1 MTKFLI
7 GGLVILILILVILVF
22 VRSSSGPRKNS
33 SQPPLLLAPSTS
45 SVAVSSPSINP
56 FAKMPIFASASAIPL
71 EIISVEPKEDLSQE
85 YNRVTQVK
93 FIFSDDIDL
102 DNFLLEISPGSK
114 VTILPGSTPH
124 VYIISPNTFWPQG
137 ISTFTIKQ
145 GTKSL
150 KGATLNSTFIYKI
163 NFQDPKNPPD
173 DTEL

>member
-7 GGLVILILILVILVF
+7 GGLVILILISILLIF
-22 VRSSSGPRKNS
+22 VRGSGPKKS
-33 SQPPLLLAPSTS
+33 TSQPPLLVAPSS
-45 SVAVSSPSINP
+45 SPAAFPSPSINP
-56 FAKMPIFASASAIPL
+56 FAKMPMFTSTNAIPL
-71 EIISVEPKEDLSQE
+71 EIISVEPKEDMSQE

-102 DNFLLEISPGSK
+102 DNFLLEISPNSK

-124 VYIISPNTFWPQG
+124 TYIISPNTFWPQG
-137 ISTFTIKQ
+137 ISTFMIKQ

-150 KGATLNSTFIYKI
+150 KGGNLDSTFIYKI

-173 DTEL
+173 NAEL